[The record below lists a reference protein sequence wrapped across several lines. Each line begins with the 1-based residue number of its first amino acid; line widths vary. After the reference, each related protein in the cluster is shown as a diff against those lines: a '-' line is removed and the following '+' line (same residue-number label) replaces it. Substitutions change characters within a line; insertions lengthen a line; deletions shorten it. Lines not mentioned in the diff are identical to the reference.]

1 MSDDAAEAQ
10 EDFASEEEEPVE
22 FWDKVKHW
30 TRQEHDGQWLSIA
43 IFVGVAVLG
52 ATLITQAQVIPGYK
66 LNPIL
71 DDYNLIDIAWNEDG
85 TQALAIVD
93 TDSGYSI
100 IKLDGNKETVI
111 INKLTNAV
119 ERTDSG
125 WLVVGDDG
133 WIASCNDP
141 CSQASDLA
149 TKTLSGWGDSTDGQ
163 SIMDVV
169 SADGTSGVLLISDDN
184 NQATVRHFD
193 ADTISEAASPLAMG
207 MKLDSLTILVDGEL
221 IAVGSFTTSFP
232 SWSDGDKNPASP
244 PSRGLI
250 VAVDMVEKNESVNMD
265 MVIVHIGENGKFHSV
280 LADSSGE
287 GIAIIAGTSGAVR
300 VDSLVS
306 VSTVD
311 GVPGST
317 SAVADDSGT
326 IWFAGNLETHR
337 VGILEVGESEGETV
351 EVPQGANFD
360 SVLAVQA
367 GDEVHFHGK
376 SAGERATLD
385 PTVRNSLQS
394 LSVLSDM
401 IFLFIGSTMLLT
413 MAFKLYD
420 NRHLDGW

>member
-1 MSDDAAEAQ
+1 MSEDTAEEQA
-10 EDFASEEEEPVE
+10 DFASEEEEPVE

-43 IFVGVAVLG
+43 VFVGIAVLG

-71 DDYNLIDIAWNEDG
+71 DDYSLIDIAWNEDG
-85 TQALAIVD
+85 TQALALVD
-93 TDSGYSI
+93 GASGYSI
-100 IKLDGNKETVI
+100 IKLDGNERTVI
-111 INKLTNAV
+111 LNKLTNSV

-141 CSQASDLA
+141 CSQASHLA
-149 TKTLSGWGDSTDGQ
+149 TKTLSGWGNSTDGQ

-169 SADGTSGVLLISDDN
+169 SDDGKSGVLLISDDN
-184 NQATVRHFD
+184 NQATVRYFD
-193 ADTISEAASPLAMG
+193 ADTISEAATPLDIG
-207 MKLDSLTILVDGEL
+207 MKLNSLTILPDGEL
-221 IAVGSFTTSFP
+221 IAVGSLTTSFP
-232 SWSDGDKNPASP
+232 SWSDGDRNPASP

-250 VAVDMVEKNESVNMD
+250 VAVDMIQKNQSVNMD
-265 MVIVHIGENGKFHSV
+265 IVIVHIGENGKFHSV
-280 LADSSGE
+280 LPDSSGE
-287 GIAIIAGTSGAVR
+287 GIAIVAGTSGAVR
-300 VDSLVS
+300 VDSFVS

-337 VGILEVGESEGETV
+337 VGILESGDSEGETV

-385 PTVRNSLQS
+385 PAVRNSVQS
-394 LSVLSDM
+394 LSVLSDL

>member
-1 MSDDAAEAQ
+1 
-10 EDFASEEEEPVE
+10 
-22 FWDKVKHW
+22 
-30 TRQEHDGQWLSIA
+30 
-43 IFVGVAVLG
+43 
-52 ATLITQAQVIPGYK
+52 

-287 GIAIIAGTSGAVR
+287 GIAIVAGTSGAVR

>member
-1 MSDDAAEAQ
+1 MSDDAAEEQA
-10 EDFASEEEEPVE
+10 DFASEEEEPVE

-43 IFVGVAVLG
+43 VFVGIAVLG
-52 ATLITQAQVIPGYK
+52 AALITQSQVIPGYK

-93 TDSGYSI
+93 GASGYSI
-100 IKLDGNKETVI
+100 IKLEGNEENLILSKSA
-111 INKLTNAV
+111 NSV

-125 WLVVGDDG
+125 WLVVGDNG
-133 WIASCNDP
+133 WIAACNDP
-141 CSQASDLA
+141 CSQPSDLA

-169 SADGTSGVLLISDDN
+169 SDNGTSGILLISDDN
-184 NQATVRHFD
+184 GQATVRHYN
-193 ADTISEAASPLAMG
+193 ADTISEAATPLEMG
-207 MKLDSLTILVDGEL
+207 MKLDSLTELPDGEF

-232 SWSDGDKNPASP
+232 SWSDGDQNPAST

-250 VAVDMVEKNESVNMD
+250 VAVDMIPKNQSVNMD
-265 MVIVHIGENGKFHSV
+265 MIIVHIGENGKFHSV
-280 LADSSGE
+280 LPDSSGE
-287 GIAIIAGTSGAVR
+287 GIAIVAGTSSAVR

-317 SAVADDSGT
+317 SAVVDDYGT
-326 IWFAGNLETHR
+326 IWFAGNLDTHR
-337 VGILEVGESEGETV
+337 VGILEAGESEGETV
-351 EVPQGANFD
+351 EVPQGANFY

-367 GDEVHFHGK
+367 GEEVHFHGK

-385 PTVRNSLQS
+385 PAVRDSIQS

-420 NRHLDGW
+420 NWHLGGW